1 MRQGGMKPK
10 GHSSGTYWVRA
21 NAKNGQGKT
30 KEKKSLDNENED
42 IRHLPK
48 FLDPDGDGKVSA
60 WEWAQ
65 SILVIVGVIFCFVFL
80 TILGEI

>member
-10 GHSSGTYWVRA
+10 SHSSGNYWVRA
-21 NAKNGQGKT
+21 NAKKGNNKKT
-30 KEKKSLDNENED
+30 KKSLNQENENKLE
-42 IRHLPK
+42 LPK

-80 TILGEI
+80 TILGEL

>member
-1 MRQGGMKPK
+1 MIRYNKASINQLM
-10 GHSSGTYWVRA
+10 S
-21 NAKNGQGKT
+21 NQI
-30 KEKKSLDNENED
+30 ENED
-42 IRHLPK
+42 TIHLPK

-65 SILVIVGVIFCFVFL
+65 SILIIVGVIFCFVFL